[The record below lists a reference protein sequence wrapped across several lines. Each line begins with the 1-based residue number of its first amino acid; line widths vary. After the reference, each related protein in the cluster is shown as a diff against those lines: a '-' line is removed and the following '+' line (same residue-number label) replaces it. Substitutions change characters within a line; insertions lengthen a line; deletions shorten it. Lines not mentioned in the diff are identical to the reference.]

1 MEKWTLG
8 NFFTPQQKIKM
19 KVAISVQNLKK
30 SFNNTEVFKDF
41 SISIEQGKITTIFG
55 PNGSGKSTL
64 LNILSGIVKEDG
76 GDFQIQDFN
85 LFEFSYIFQNYR
97 ESLLPWRTNFDNLAL
112 PLEIQHKS
120 KIEIRKRVEELQK
133 LFEFKFDWNGYP
145 YELSGGQQ
153 QILAFMRAL
162 VTNPKILFID
172 EPFSALDYENNL
184 RLREHLQKYYLAHKP
199 TILLITHNIEEA
211 VHLAEKIIVF
221 SQKPTETLKAI
232 ENTMPYPRT
241 MQSLKSE
248 QFHQIKDEV
257 LSVFQKA
264 ANL

>member
-1 MEKWTLG
+1 MDA
-8 NFFTPQQKIKM
+8 
-19 KVAISVQNLKK
+19 VISVQNLKK

-41 SISIEQGKITTIFG
+41 IICVEQGKITAIFG

-64 LNILSGIVKEDG
+64 LNILSGIITKDG
-76 GDFQIQDFN
+76 GKFEIENFN
-85 LFEFSYIFQNYR
+85 HFEFSYIFQNYR
-97 ESLLPWRTNFDNLAL
+97 ETLLPWRTNFENIAL
-112 PLEIQHKS
+112 PLEIQNKN
-120 KIEIRKRVEELQK
+120 KEEIRQKVEELQK
-133 LFEFKFDWNGYP
+133 VFEFKFNWSSYP

-162 VTNPKILFID
+162 ITNPKVLFID

-184 RLREHLQKYYLAHKP
+184 RLREHLQKYFLAFKP

-211 VHLAEKIIVF
+211 VHLAEKIVVF
-221 SQKPTETLKAI
+221 SKKPTKVLEVIDNSL
-232 ENTMPYPRT
+232 PYPRT
-241 MQSLKSE
+241 IQSLKTE
-248 QFHQIKDEV
+248 QFHKIKDKV

>member
-1 MEKWTLG
+1 MS
-8 NFFTPQQKIKM
+8 
-19 KVAISVQNLKK
+19 VAIYAQNLKK
-30 SFNNTEVFKDF
+30 SFNDTEVFRDF
-41 SISIEQGKITTIFG
+41 SISVEQGKITAIFG

-64 LNILSGIVKEDG
+64 LNILSGIIAKDSGKFDIEN
-76 GDFQIQDFN
+76 FN
-85 LFEFSYIFQNYR
+85 HFEFSYIFQNYR
-97 ESLLPWRTNFDNLAL
+97 ESLLPWRTNFENVAL
-112 PLEIQHKS
+112 PLEIQNKS
-120 KIEIRKRVEELQK
+120 KQEIRQRVEELQK
-133 LFEFKFDWNGYP
+133 LFEFKFNWESYP

-162 VTNPKILFID
+162 VTKPKVLFID

-184 RLREHLQKYYLAHKP
+184 RLREHLQKYFLTFKP

-221 SQKPTETLKAI
+221 SQRPTTVLEVIDNPL
-232 ENTMPYPRT
+232 PYPRT
-241 MQSLKSE
+241 VQSLKIE
-248 QFHQIKDEV
+248 QFHQVKDKV